1 MSSANIS
8 KNSDTSKLNQMTIT
22 LEQSAGTRKVIKEP
36 TRVSLQN
43 DRERIEDLL
52 LQSFISEREILIT
65 YYEDD
70 YFPPGPMTVIEINP
84 LNRYV
89 ICIDTFDYKHTFSF
103 IDIIDAH

>member
-8 KNSDTSKLNQMTIT
+8 KDSDTSKLNQMTIIP
-22 LEQSAGTRKVIKEP
+22 EQSAGTRKV
-36 TRVSLQN
+36 RVSPQN

-52 LQSFISEREILIT
+52 LQSFISEKEILIT
-65 YYEDD
+65 YYEDG
-70 YFPPGPMTVIEINP
+70 YFPTICMTVIEINP
-84 LNRYV
+84 LKRYV

>member
-8 KNSDTSKLNQMTIT
+8 KDSDTSKLNQMTIT
-22 LEQSAGTRKVIKEP
+22 PEQSAGTRKEP
-36 TRVSLQN
+36 PRVSPRN

-52 LQSFISEREILIT
+52 LQSFISEKEILIT
-65 YYEDD
+65 YYEDG
-70 YFPPGPMTVIEINP
+70 YFPTICMTVIEIHP
-84 LNRYV
+84 LKRYV

>member
-8 KNSDTSKLNQMTIT
+8 KDSDTSKLNQMTIIP
-22 LEQSAGTRKVIKEP
+22 EQAADTRKV
-36 TRVSLQN
+36 RVSPQN

-52 LQSFISEREILIT
+52 LQSFISEKEILIT
-65 YYEDD
+65 YYEDG
-70 YFPPGPMTVIEINP
+70 YFPTICMAVIEINP
-84 LNRYV
+84 LKRYV

>member
-8 KNSDTSKLNQMTIT
+8 KDRGTSKVIQMTIT
-22 LEQSAGTRKVIKEP
+22 PEQSAGTRKVIKGP
-36 TRVSLQN
+36 IRVSPQN

-52 LQSFISEREILIT
+52 LQSFISEKEILIT
-65 YYEDD
+65 YYEEG
-70 YFPPGPMTVIEINP
+70 YFPTICMTVIEINP
-84 LNRYV
+84 LRRYV